1 MSPTTRAGS
10 TRATCKRC
18 WITSPRT
25 ARSRSIPT
33 TRSWPGPRSRAT
45 ARSCTSRRAPRSPEE
60 PRDRSSAHRADD
72 LHPRGLRRARGDLAR
87 PDDAAHAADVGDE
100 RDPRHRARRR
110 DPRRRRC
117 RRAVQRDRRL
127 HPRLA
132 GVAQRLRRI
141 RRDRAHAA
149 DVPPESPGA
158 ETARGRCPMT
168 GADTAA
174 ASWVDIAYLITAICF
189 IFGLRYLSSPKTARL
204 GNRVSA
210 VGMLIAVVAT
220 LSQGIVNWYVIGA
233 ALGGGAAA
241 LVAAGELLKV
251 YQANGTPTYDVSFT
265 SVLSAVIGAISFAGS
280 IIAFLK
286 LQEVMTG
293 RPITYP
299 GQQIVNALVALA
311 ILVCWGL
318 VVANVPNALAF
329 FWIALVASF
338 VLGILFVLPIGGAD
352 MPVVI
357 SLLNSFTGLAAAST
371 GFVLGNNVL
380 IVAGALVGAS
390 GTLLTVL
397 MGKAMNRSVTNVLFG
412 AFGAIK
418 TSTAAG
424 AAKAQNVRSVS
435 ADDVAAMLAY
445 ANQVIVVPGYGMA
458 VAQAQHSIRALAYQ
472 REKEGVEVKYA
483 IHPVDGR
490 MPGHMYVLL
499 AEANVP
505 YTSLYDMDDINPEFE
520 RTDVAL
526 VVGANDVTNPAARS
540 DKNSPIYGMPIL
552 DVDKAAN
559 VVVLKRSMNSGFAGI
574 DNPLFDDPK
583 TVMLFGDAKKSID
596 GVIAGVKAL

>member
-1 MSPTTRAGS
+1 VS
-10 TRATCKRC
+10 
-18 WITSPRT
+18 
-25 ARSRSIPT
+25 
-33 TRSWPGPRSRAT
+33 
-45 ARSCTSRRAPRSPEE
+45 
-60 PRDRSSAHRADD
+60 
-72 LHPRGLRRARGDLAR
+72 
-87 PDDAAHAADVGDE
+87 AADTT
-100 RDPRHRARRR
+100 PAN
-110 DPRRRRC
+110 
-117 RRAVQRDRRL
+117 
-127 HPRLA
+127 
-132 GVAQRLRRI
+132 
-141 RRDRAHAA
+141 
-149 DVPPESPGA
+149 
-158 ETARGRCPMT
+158 
-168 GADTAA
+168 
-174 ASWVDIAYLITAICF
+174 WVDVAYLITAICF

-204 GNRVSA
+204 GNRISA

-220 LSQGIVNWYVIGA
+220 LAQGIVNWWVIGSALLVGA
-233 ALGGGAAA
+233 AIGIVSAQRVKMTAMPQMVALFNGAGGGAAA

-251 YQANGTPTYDVSFT
+251 FRAGAVPTYDVSFT

-299 GQQIVNALVALA
+299 GQQFVNALIALV

-318 VVANVPNALAF
+318 VVAGVPNSLEF
-329 FWIALVASF
+329 FWIALVAAF
-338 VLGILFVLPIGGAD
+338 ALGILFVLPIGGAD

-357 SLLNSFTGLAAAST
+357 SLLNSFTGVAAAST

-412 AFGAIK
+412 AFGAVK
-418 TSTAAG
+418 ASTSG
-424 AAKAQNVRSVS
+424 AAAKQQNVRSVS

-445 ANQVIVVPGYGMA
+445 ANQVVVVPGYGMA
-458 VAQAQHSIRALAYQ
+458 VAQAQHSIRELADQ
-472 REKEGVEVKYA
+472 LEKKGIEVKYA
-483 IHPVDGR
+483 IHPVAGR
-490 MPGHMYVLL
+490 MPGHMNVLL

-526 VVGANDVTNPAARS
+526 VVGANDVTNPAARA

-596 GVIAGVKAL
+596 AVVAGVKAL